1 MKKGFYIGLSLL
13 VGFGVGWYFNSTIGY
28 DRFINRIE
36 EQIMENKERKDYSEK
51 DRSKL
56 REKLE
61 LKIIDWDNKNRV
73 VFAEGDDG
81 KEYKIEYDEILLKGS
96 IYEKKMNEE

>member
-36 EQIMENKERKDYSEK
+36 EQIMEHPHHTQWGYVCYSC
-51 DRSKL
+51 STL
-56 REKLE
+56 RES
-61 LKIIDWDNKNRV
+61 
-73 VFAEGDDG
+73 DD
-81 KEYKIEYDEILLKGS
+81 E
-96 IYEKKMNEE
+96 